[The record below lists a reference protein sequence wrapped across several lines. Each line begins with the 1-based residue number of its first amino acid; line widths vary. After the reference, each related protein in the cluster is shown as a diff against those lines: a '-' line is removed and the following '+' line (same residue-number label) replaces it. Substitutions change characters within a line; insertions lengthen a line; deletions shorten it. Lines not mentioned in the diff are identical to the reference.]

1 MTLLVRDEEDIVR
14 ANLDFHLDRG
24 VDFVIATD
32 NRSED
37 GTVGILEEYER
48 SGVLR
53 LIHEADDDYAQG
65 RWVTRMARLAAS
77 EHGADWVINNDA
89 DEFWC
94 PLSGDLRSTFQSVPD
109 GTDAVLLPR
118 FNFVVPADPGDVP
131 DAPADQRPF
140 HERMT
145 VRYAT
150 PFDPIKQ
157 GPVQPKM
164 AHRAHPEARV
174 LQGNHDVQWPG
185 RGAVADGTGID
196 ILHFPIRSEAQF
208 ANKIA
213 KGGAAYE
220 RNLEVPEQYGRR
232 WRRLLEAQRR
242 GEFGDVYA
250 SVVLDRSAVA
260 RGLADG
266 ELVEDHRLVA
276 ALGGGASSGGV
287 GGWH

>member
-37 GTVGILEEYER
+37 GTTAILEEYER

-53 LIHEADDDYAQG
+53 LIHERDDDYAQG

-94 PLSGDLRSTFQSVPD
+94 PLDGDLRTTLQSVPD
-109 GTDAVLLPR
+109 GTDAVLVPR
-118 FNFVVPADPGDVP
+118 FNFVVPAEAA
-131 DAPADQRPF
+131 DAPPDPRPF

-157 GPVQPKM
+157 GPIQPKM

-185 RGAVADGTGID
+185 RGEVTEDVAIE

-220 RNLEVPEQYGRR
+220 RNREVPEQYGRR
-232 WRRLLEAQRR
+232 WRKLLDAQRR

-250 SVVLDRSAVA
+250 SVVLDSAAVT
-260 RGLADG
+260 RGLAAGD
-266 ELVEDHRLVA
+266 LVDDRRLVD
-276 ALGGGASSGGV
+276 ALADGTM
-287 GGWH
+287 

>member
-37 GTVGILEEYER
+37 GTVAILEEYEAR
-48 SGVLR
+48 GVLR
-53 LIHEADDDYAQG
+53 LIHEPDDDYAQG
-65 RWVTRMARLAAS
+65 RWVTRMARLAAT

-94 PLSGDLRSTFQSVPD
+94 PRENDLREVLQSVPL
-109 GTDAVLLPR
+109 GTDAVLVPR
-118 FNFVVPADPGDVP
+118 YNFVVPADGP
-131 DAPADQRPF
+131 DLGPRPF
-140 HERMT
+140 FERMT
-145 VRYAT
+145 VRYAE
-150 PFDPIKQ
+150 PFDPIKR

-174 LQGNHDVQWPG
+174 LQGNHDVLWPG
-185 RGAVADGTGID
+185 RGGVADDVPIE
-196 ILHFPIRSEAQF
+196 ILHFPIRTEAQF

-220 RNLEVPEQYGRR
+220 RNDDVPERYGRR
-232 WRRLLEAQRR
+232 WRQLLEAQRR

-250 SVVLDRSAVA
+250 GVVLDETAVA
-260 RGLADG
+260 EGLAAG
-266 ELVEDHRLVA
+266 SLVIDRRLRD
-276 ALGGGASSGGV
+276 ALEEAT
-287 GGWH
+287 

>member
-1 MTLLVRDEEDIVR
+1 MTLLVRDEEDILR
-14 ANLDFHLDRG
+14 ANLDYHLDRG

-37 GTVGILEEYER
+37 ATVAILEDYER
-48 SGVLR
+48 RGVLR
-53 LIHEADDDYAQG
+53 LIHEPDDDYAQG
-65 RWVTRMARLAAS
+65 RWVTRMARLAAT

-94 PLSGDLRSTFQSVPD
+94 PPGDDLRVVLQSVPA
-109 GTDAVLLPR
+109 GPDAVLVPR
-118 FNFVVPADPGDVP
+118 FNFVVPADGPEP
-131 DAPADQRPF
+131 DRRPF
-140 HERMT
+140 HERMM
-145 VRYAT
+145 VRYAE
-150 PFDPIKQ
+150 PFDPIKR

-164 AHRAHPEARV
+164 AHRAHAAARV

-185 RGAVADGTGID
+185 RGAVADDSGIE
-196 ILHFPIRSEAQF
+196 ILHFPIRTEAQF

-220 RNLEVPEQYGRR
+220 RNQDVPERYGRR

-250 SVVLDRSAVA
+250 GVVLDEQAVA
-260 RGLADG
+260 AGLAAG
-266 ELVEDHRLVA
+266 ELVTDRRLSD
-276 ALGGGASSGGV
+276 ALEETT
-287 GGWH
+287 

>member
-37 GTVGILEEYER
+37 GTVAILEEYEAR
-48 SGVLR
+48 GVLR
-53 LIHEADDDYAQG
+53 LIHEPDDDYAQG
-65 RWVTRMARLAAS
+65 RWVTRMARLAAT

-94 PLSGDLRSTFQSVPD
+94 PRENDLREVLQSVPL
-109 GTDAVLLPR
+109 GTDAVLVPR
-118 FNFVVPADPGDVP
+118 YNFVVPADGP
-131 DAPADQRPF
+131 DLGPRPF
-140 HERMT
+140 FERMT
-145 VRYAT
+145 VRYAE
-150 PFDPIKQ
+150 PFDPIKR

-185 RGAVADGTGID
+185 RGGVADDVPIE
-196 ILHFPIRSEAQF
+196 ILHFPIRTEAQF

-220 RNLEVPEQYGRR
+220 RNDDVPERYGRR
-232 WRRLLEAQRR
+232 WRQLLEAQRR

-250 SVVLDRSAVA
+250 GVVLDETAVA
-260 RGLADG
+260 EGLAAG
-266 ELVEDHRLVA
+266 SLVIDRRLRD
-276 ALGGGASSGGV
+276 ALEEAT
-287 GGWH
+287 

>member
-1 MTLLVRDEEDIVR
+1 MRLVMTLLVRDEEDIVR
-14 ANLDFHLDRG
+14 ANVDFHLARG

-37 GTVGILEEYER
+37 GTAAILEEYER
-48 SGVLR
+48 AGVLH
-53 LIHEADDDYAQG
+53 LIHETDDDYAQG
-65 RWVTRMARLAAS
+65 RWVTRMARLAAT

-94 PLSGDLRSTFQSVPD
+94 PLDGDLRSTLQSVPD
-109 GTDAVLLPR
+109 GTDAVLVPR
-118 FNFVVPADPGDVP
+118 FNFVVPAEAA
-131 DAPADQRPF
+131 DAPPDPRPF

-157 GPVQPKM
+157 GPIQPKM
-164 AHRAHPEARV
+164 AHRAHPEATV

-185 RGAVADGTGID
+185 RGAVAHGAGIE
-196 ILHFPIRSEAQF
+196 ILHFPIRTEAQF

-220 RNLEVPEQYGRR
+220 RNHEVPEQYGRR
-232 WRRLLEAQRR
+232 VATRLLEAAASGRA
-242 GEFGDVYA
+242 FGDVYA
-250 SVVLDRSAVA
+250 GVVLDPEAVA
-260 RGLADG
+260 VGLASG
-266 ELVEDHRLVA
+266 ELVADRRLA
-276 ALGGGASSGGV
+276 EALEPMA
-287 GGWH
+287 

>member
-1 MTLLVRDEEDIVR
+1 MRLVMTLLVRDEEDIVR
-14 ANLDFHLDRG
+14 ANLDFHLERG

-37 GTVGILEEYER
+37 GTVEILEEYEAR
-48 SGVLR
+48 GVLR
-53 LIHEADDDYAQG
+53 LIHEPDDDYAQG
-65 RWVTRMARLAAS
+65 RWVTRMARLAAT
-77 EHGADWVINNDA
+77 EHGADWIINNDA

-94 PLSGDLRSTFQSVPD
+94 PIGGDLRTALQSVSA
-109 GTDAVLLPR
+109 GTDAVLVPR
-118 FNFVVPADPGDVP
+118 FNFVVPSEGPSGADD
-131 DAPADQRPF
+131 DRRPF
-140 HERMT
+140 FERMT
-145 VRYAT
+145 VRYAE
-150 PFDPIKQ
+150 PFDPIKG

-185 RGAVADGTGID
+185 RGGVADDVPIE
-196 ILHFPIRSEAQF
+196 ILHFPIRTEAQF

-220 RNLEVPEQYGRR
+220 RNADVPERYGRR

-250 SVVLDRSAVA
+250 GVVLDETSIAE
-260 RGLADG
+260 GLAAGD
-266 ELVEDHRLVA
+266 LVPDRRLRD
-276 ALGGGASSGGV
+276 ALEAMT
-287 GGWH
+287 

>member
-37 GTVGILEEYER
+37 GTVEILEEYER
-48 SGVLR
+48 AGVLR
-53 LIHEADDDYAQG
+53 LIHEPDDDYAQG
-65 RWVTRMARLAAS
+65 RWVTRMARLAAT

-94 PLSGDLRSTFQSVPD
+94 PLEGDLPTALQSVPD
-109 GTDAVLLPR
+109 GTDAVLVPR
-118 FNFVVPADPGDVP
+118 FNFVVPADEPE
-131 DAPADQRPF
+131 APADPRPF

-157 GPVQPKM
+157 GPIQPKM

-185 RGAVADGTGID
+185 RGGVTEDVAME

-220 RNLEVPEQYGRR
+220 RNQDVPERYGRR
-232 WRRLLEAQRR
+232 WRRLLDAQRR

-250 SVVLDRSAVA
+250 KVVLDGSGVA
-260 RGLADG
+260 RGLASG
-266 ELVEDHRLVA
+266 ALVEDRRLTD
-276 ALGGGASSGGV
+276 ALTDGTA
-287 GGWH
+287 